1 MMSSILCPERL
12 VPEESQESGEP
23 VFQRSMTFARQVITS
38 LLKAVSKVTI
48 KRVVLMFPEQNKK
61 KKKKKGKN
69 AKTSFS
75 SESLQNAFIH
85 SFSEF

>member
-61 KKKKKGKN
+61 KKGKN

-85 SFSEF
+85 SLSEF